1 MRHRNLVPLFGYC
14 VAKGE
19 KLLVYMHMPNGPLD
33 EKLHVVEPDGNSI
46 DWPKRLKIAI
56 AAARGLAW
64 LHHSCNPRVIHSN
77 VSSKCILLN
86 EYYEPRITDF
96 GLSRLVNPLETH
108 LSIFV
113 NGDFGDLGYVAP
125 EYMRTLVATLKGD
138 VFSFGVVLL
147 ELVTRQ
153 KPVEVEN
160 VHESFKGN
168 LVDWIS
174 NLSKHGNAQETIDK
188 DLVGREYDAEPV
200 QKFWKWLLTVFF
212 LQTRRGL
219 LCMRFTIC

>member
-33 EKLHVVEPDGNSI
+33 EKLHVVEPD
-46 DWPKRLKIAI
+46 
-56 AAARGLAW
+56 
-64 LHHSCNPRVIHSN
+64 
-77 VSSKCILLN
+77 
-86 EYYEPRITDF
+86 
-96 GLSRLVNPLETH
+96 
-108 LSIFV
+108 
-113 NGDFGDLGYVAP
+113 AP

-160 VHESFKGN
+160 VHESFKDKERPSMHEVHHLLRAIGEN
-168 LVDWIS
+168 YNFSDQHDDMPIVSDAAECDYS
-174 NLSKHGNAQETIDK
+174 NELIVAI
-188 DLVGREYDAEPV
+188 EP
-200 QKFWKWLLTVFF
+200 K
-212 LQTRRGL
+212 
-219 LCMRFTIC
+219 